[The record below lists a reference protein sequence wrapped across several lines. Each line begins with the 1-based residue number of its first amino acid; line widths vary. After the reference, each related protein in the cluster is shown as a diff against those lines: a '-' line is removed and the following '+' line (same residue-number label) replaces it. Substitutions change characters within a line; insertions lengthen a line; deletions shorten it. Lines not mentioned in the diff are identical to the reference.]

1 MKWDEILE
9 RIQSSTN
16 EVALE
21 QEGALSLDMLRQI
34 GIPETSTIGQVM
46 LNMRRLT
53 VNGYLRVYG
62 SEIPQV
68 TELVKQYHPG
78 NKIVVATDVWGG
90 IFAIGNGDFSGDTS
104 VMWYYA
110 PETLQWES
118 MEITYAQFLP
128 WVLTPKFEE
137 YHMSFMWNNMEEMLQ
152 TLSGDQGVLIYPFLW
167 SKECN
172 IVTATKKAVPFE
184 ELLAVNADYERKLYG
199 KPEKKSKFRFP
210 FFGKK

>member
-68 TELVKQYHPG
+68 TELVKQY
-78 NKIVVATDVWGG
+78 
-90 IFAIGNGDFSGDTS
+90 
-104 VMWYYA
+104 
-110 PETLQWES
+110 
-118 MEITYAQFLP
+118 
-128 WVLTPKFEE
+128 
-137 YHMSFMWNNMEEMLQ
+137 
-152 TLSGDQGVLIYPFLW
+152 YP
-167 SKECN
+167 
-172 IVTATKKAVPFE
+172 
-184 ELLAVNADYERKLYG
+184 
-199 KPEKKSKFRFP
+199 
-210 FFGKK
+210 